1 MKRRWIV
8 YLVVMTF
15 MMSGCMNS
23 QASDKRPDVSKLEP
37 QVLSAMMRDAGV
49 ENVDALE
56 VQSGSTGEKKFTTD
70 EELIT
75 EFIQQIAD
83 VTYTPDPDQEE
94 RIGWIYRVTVKNGE
108 NSFEFLSEL
117 CG

>member
-1 MKRRWIV
+1 MNKVVYLTRAVAERGEKMKRRWLV

-49 ENVDALE
+49 ENVDALD
-56 VQSGSTGEKKFTTD
+56 VQASKFA
-70 EELIT
+70 LL
-75 EFIQQIAD
+75 FR
-83 VTYTPDPDQEE
+83 Y
-94 RIGWIYRVTVKNGE
+94 
-108 NSFEFLSEL
+108 
-117 CG
+117 